1 MTESKKRQ
9 ILNLKVL
16 LCEDSD
22 NTLHSLKNILIR
34 RFTEVI
40 TAEDGA
46 TGLQKYKSEKP
57 DLIITDIRMPHVAGL
72 EMIKKIREENSH
84 IKIIIISAH
93 RDIKYFMEAI
103 DFHISAFISKPVDF
117 KIFENHL
124 TEISADILLQQR
136 IKTAEDKQQEISR
149 QQEKLFLEIKQDMA
163 LARTVQEYLLPEWL
177 LISDELIFSTAYVP
191 SLDVGGD
198 LFGYH
203 AIDKDNYVFYLGDV
217 SGHGLKAAMLMMAA
231 NSTINMIIDQAKPNI
246 YPAQIL
252 TRLNKILCQYL
263 FINNNYMTIILGT
276 INLSTN
282 EIRYIR
288 AGHPEIIVFDHQEDK
303 ARLIDNDKGTIPVGW
318 LPNQIYSEADEN
330 ILNINDNQTIF
341 IYTDGLFECTRPDDS
356 RLGQEAL
363 LKELNDKI
371 PSTHPFTASLE
382 IMEHI
387 KMSGYDISQ
396 DDFTLVS
403 FFKPKSSSMKGIRE
417 YYQADI
423 PEDLDLENIQCS
435 EFLYQ
440 YTNNQEFA
448 QSFECDI
455 NQLFSSESFQG
466 ESNFISGFILLH
478 VFDNGKVECHFW
490 LKSYNPDENGA
501 YLYDQAQLKPLTKD
515 QITLQL
521 NALDIKSN
529 GYLKKVKFKTLGEI
543 LQVICLLDPQARSI
557 KS

>member
-1 MTESKKRQ
+1 MTESIKKQ
-9 ILNLKVL
+9 IINLKVL
-16 LCEDSD
+16 LCEDSE

-34 RFTEVI
+34 RFTKVI
-40 TAEDGA
+40 TAEDGLS
-46 TGLQKYKSEKP
+46 GLQKYKSEKP
-57 DLIITDIRMPHVAGL
+57 DLIITDIRMPQVTGL
-72 EMIKKIREENSH
+72 EMIKTIREEDSH

-103 DFHISAFISKPVDF
+103 GFHISAFISKPVDF

-124 TEISADILLQQR
+124 KEISADILLQQR
-136 IKTAEDKQQEISR
+136 IKIAEEKQIAISKQQER
-149 QQEKLFLEIKQDMA
+149 MFLEIKQDLS

-203 AIDKDNYVFYLGDV
+203 AVDKDNYVFYLGDV

-231 NSTINMIIDQAKPNI
+231 NATINMLIDQAKPDI
-246 YPAQIL
+246 VPSQIL
-252 TRLNKILCQYL
+252 NLLNKILCKYL

-276 INLSTN
+276 VNVSTN

-288 AGHPEIIVFDHQEDK
+288 AGHPEIIVYDHQEEK
-303 ARLIDNDKGTIPVGW
+303 ARLIENDKGNIPVGW
-318 LPNQIYSEADEN
+318 LPNHLYSETDEN
-330 ILNINDNQTIF
+330 NLLINDDQTIF
-341 IYTDGLFECTRPDDS
+341 IYTDGLFECTLPDNS

-363 LKELNDKI
+363 LKVLNDKI
-371 PSTHPFTASLE
+371 PGTHPFTASLE

-403 FFKPKSSSMKGIRE
+403 FFKTKSFSMKGIRE

-423 PEDLDLENIQCS
+423 PEDLELEDIQCS
-435 EFLYQ
+435 DFLFQ
-440 YTNNQEFA
+440 YTNNKAFA
-448 QSFECDI
+448 RLFERDI
-455 NQLFSSESFQG
+455 NRLFSSETFQG
-466 ESNFISGFILLH
+466 ESNFISGFLLLQ
-478 VFDNGKVECHFW
+478 VFDNGNVECHFW
-490 LKSYNPDENGA
+490 LKTYNSNENDV
-501 YLYDQAQLKPLTKD
+501 YLYDQSLMQPLTKD
-515 QITLQL
+515 QIVLQL
-521 NALDIKSN
+521 NALDIKSE

-543 LQVICLLDPQARSI
+543 LQVICLLDPKI
-557 KS
+557 